1 MLNPYAS
8 NLGNRDAVEVIAA
21 SPGRLKQLAQKLGP
35 KGLERSL
42 APGKW
47 PARGILCHLA
57 DCELVFAFR
66 IRQSLAE
73 TDHVIQPFDQDR
85 WSETYKAYTAEE
97 ALELF
102 STLRRWN
109 LALIRNL
116 PESSLSKQLTH
127 PERGRMTLKVV
138 LETMGGH
145 DLNHI
150 GQLERIAEQ
159 RDS

>member
-8 NLGNRDAVEVIAA
+8 HLGNRDALEVIAS
-21 SPGRLKQLAQKLGP
+21 SPARLQELVQKLGP

-47 PARGILCHLA
+47 AARCILCHLA

-66 IRQSLAE
+66 LRQSLAE
-73 TDHVIQPFDQDR
+73 TDHVIQPFDQDK
-85 WSETYKAYTAEE
+85 WSETYEAYTAEE
-97 ALELF
+97 ALDLF
-102 STLRRWN
+102 STVRKWN
-109 LALIRNL
+109 LALIRSL
-116 PESSLSKQLTH
+116 PLSALSKELTH
-127 PERGRMTLKVV
+127 PERGRMTFKVV

-159 RDS
+159 E

>member
-8 NLGNRDAVEVIAA
+8 HLGSRDALEVIAA
-21 SPGRLKQLAQKLGP
+21 SPARLRELAEKLGP

-57 DCELVFAFR
+57 DCEVVFAFR
-66 IRQSLAE
+66 LRQSLAE
-73 TDHVIQPFDQDR
+73 TDHVIQPFDQDK
-85 WSETYKAYTAEE
+85 WSETYKAYTAKE
-97 ALELF
+97 ALEVF

-109 LALIRNL
+109 VALIRGL
-116 PESSLSKQLTH
+116 PESALFRELTH
-127 PERGRMTLKVV
+127 PERGRMTFKVV

-150 GQLERIAEQ
+150 GQLERIADQ
-159 RDS
+159 R